1 MVERYEVVITS
12 RAEESLEQIILS
24 LEEEVSSETA
34 ERVRKGLLEAI
45 EKLERYPESNSIVQE
60 ISDDEV
66 TYRRVL
72 KWSYRIIYTIEE
84 TVKIVFVLDVDYPRG
99 DPQKLKDR
107 FK

>member
-24 LEEEVSSETA
+24 LEERASYEIA
-34 ERVRKGLLEAI
+34 DRVRKGLLESIA
-45 EKLERYPESNSIVQE
+45 KLERHPESNSIVQE
-60 ISDDEV
+60 ISDEKV

-72 KWSYRIIYTIEE
+72 KWSYRIIYTVEE
-84 TVKIVFVLDVDYPRG
+84 VVKIVFVLDIDSPRR
-99 DPQKLKDR
+99 DPKNLKDS